1 MTGVPV
7 GRRAHRRNKYGAE
20 LSFGLDLKIEQ
31 PVEQIS
37 DISGNLTIISDGIK
51 STNRIPYYGI
61 TFSNEK
67 FFVLFGT
74 FSKEDEMDF
83 DWARNFFRNH
93 SRQTSTNI
101 L

>member
-7 GRRAHRRNKYGAE
+7 GRRAHRPKKYGAE

-74 FSKEDEMDF
+74 FSKDLNLKGDLITHNKDKKMKMPV
-83 DWARNFFRNH
+83 
-93 SRQTSTNI
+93 T
-101 L
+101 